1 MASAQ
6 KIVTFN
12 DECESVRDS
21 GWICDLDTCPGR
33 RHVAD
38 HATDATAI
46 IEDDDSRL
54 QGAMSLA
61 FSAFYR
67 DHEAKAPGC
76 SSGNLHIPEV
86 HKI

>member
-6 KIVTFN
+6 KIVAFN
-12 DECESVRDS
+12 DECEGVRYSD
-21 GWICDLDTCPGR
+21 WICDLDTCPGR

-38 HATDATAI
+38 HASEATPI
-46 IEDDDSRL
+46 VEDDVSRL
-54 QGAMSLA
+54 QGATSLA

-76 SSGNLHIPEV
+76 SSGSLHIPEV
-86 HKI
+86 H